1 MWDKDDTGDDESL
14 GRATVE
20 ISNIVAKGSENTW
33 VTLEQAKHGMVHL
46 RFTWLTLSKDYND
59 LKSILAET
67 QLLQVSTL
75 STAVFTV
82 FVDSAKN
89 LPVSLF
95 IVYLMFTKL
104 RI

>member
-1 MWDKDDTGDDESL
+1 
-14 GRATVE
+14 
-20 ISNIVAKGSENTW
+20 
-33 VTLEQAKHGMVHL
+33 MVHL

-59 LKSILAET
+59 LKSVSTVRVTRRVSLKSFFLQILAET

-104 RI
+104 WI